1 MMPVNNNLLASSQ
14 IHIPSEL
21 VKFLKQDTY
30 SLLIKGHAGTGKTTF
45 ALSMLREMKVD
56 KNCLYM
62 STRVSPDQ
70 LFQYHPWLGEIFAL
84 PSKSSPTDA
93 PDTPDTSTS
102 QPTIID
108 ARLDEPSSLFERITN
123 ELMDV
128 KAPTIILDTW
138 EAISYFMDKDAL
150 MNNARVLQTWRERA
164 GAKLIFISESPDDK
178 TFDFLVDGVV
188 ELKLRHHNER
198 RIREIFLSKLRG
210 IRINRPSYLFSV
222 NHGVFYSYERH
233 NPSEFLRHAHLL
245 IPNKKSK
252 DASTTNEY
260 ISSGYHEFDD
270 LLDGGLP
277 HGCVVSIELD
287 PNVNAKIVLAFLSKI
302 FSNFVNNQ
310 DILILQSLENAGI
323 ELMERHLKS
332 KETSHDLVSIFKFSH
347 NPNTKEPHKDTTS
360 QIQETIS
367 SLKKKFPKKRML
379 TMISSD
385 MIEEIKLKRELSSF
399 LYFIKTNSAIS
410 VFVSRRTTDN
420 LPHMS
425 QHSDIH
431 LRITDING
439 ISLIQPEVPWSHLYA
454 MVLRHGKESYIDLD
468 PVV

>member
-30 SLLIKGHAGTGKTTF
+30 SLLIKGYAGTGKTTF
-45 ALSMLREMKVD
+45 ALSMLREMKID

-70 LFQYHPWLGEIFAL
+70 LFQYHPWLGEIFSP

-93 PDTPDTSTS
+93 PEAPTD

-198 RIREIFLSKLRG
+198 RIREVFLSKLRG
-210 IRINRPSYLFSV
+210 IRINRPSYLFSL
-222 NHGVFYSYERH
+222 NHGVFYSYERR

-245 IPNKKSK
+245 IPNKKGK
-252 DASTTNEY
+252 DATAAKEY
-260 ISSGYHEFDD
+260 ISSGYNEFDD

-277 HGCVVSIELD
+277 HGCVVSIELE

-310 DILILQSLENAGI
+310 DVLVLQSLENAGI

-332 KETSHDLVSIFKFSH
+332 KEMPHELVSIFKFSH
-347 NPNTKEPHKDTTS
+347 NSNKDAPENITS

-367 SLKKKFPKKRML
+367 SLKKKFPKKRIL

-399 LYFIKTNSAIS
+399 LYFIKTNSTIS
-410 VFVSRRTTDN
+410 IFVSRRTADN